1 MSRLPCSSSSARG
14 LFLNVLLAAAIPAP
28 LLPTRPLRV
37 LPSLLPK
44 SPNLPDAKMTISFH
58 SPCARAMLWL
68 RLKWED
74 ASSPPPPPRW
84 HSEPGECKQYCIRPR
99 TQSLKTQLLGFSS
112 SSRSDLPLSLVH
124 SLPTFHH
131 HHTSQKMASSLL
143 QPKIVT
149 LMQINSKK
157 PAACCLF

>member
-68 RLKWED
+68 ILKWED
-74 ASSPPPPPRW
+74 ASSPPHLPGGTLSQESVNSTASDPGLSHWRHSFSALALVQGTISLSPLSTLSPPSTTTTPHKKWPPP
-84 HSEPGECKQYCIRPR
+84 S
-99 TQSLKTQLLGFSS
+99 FN
-112 SSRSDLPLSLVH
+112 
-124 SLPTFHH
+124 
-131 HHTSQKMASSLL
+131 QK
-143 QPKIVT
+143 
-149 LMQINSKK
+149 
-157 PAACCLF
+157 

>member
-1 MSRLPCSSSSARG
+1 MSFLFCPRPLFECSSGSSYPCTSAAHETTESVT
-14 LFLNVLLAAAIPAP
+14 VLAP
-28 LLPTRPLRV
+28 KV
-37 LPSLLPK
+37 SKPSRCQDDDFFSLSLCQSHAVAHTEMGRCFFP
-44 SPNLPDAKMTISFH
+44 S
-58 SPCARAMLWL
+58 
-68 RLKWED
+68 
-74 ASSPPPPPRW
+74 PPPRW

-112 SSRSDLPLSLVH
+112 SSRSDLPLSLVR